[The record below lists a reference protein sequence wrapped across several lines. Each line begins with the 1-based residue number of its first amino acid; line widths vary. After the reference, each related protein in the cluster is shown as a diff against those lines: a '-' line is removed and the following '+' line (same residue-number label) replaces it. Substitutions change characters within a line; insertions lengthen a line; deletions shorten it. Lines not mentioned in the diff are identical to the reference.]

1 VVRNGIP
8 ANVSV
13 TNTAANTT
21 LNIPIAPYV
30 VNFDYSGVPD
40 LHKFLTVSNV
50 SQTSK
55 QVEAF
60 VKSNIQAMQ
69 AAGTIPASAPTI
81 EALKNHTPTI
91 MRVSADAIKNGF
103 YSDLNALQG
112 QHGTFWTGAAWAPD
126 DSSLLWAF
134 TEGILTLLVEAL
146 E

>member
-1 VVRNGIP
+1 MVRNGIR

-30 VNFDYSGVPD
+30 VNFDYSVVAD
-40 LHKFLTVSNV
+40 LRKFLTVFNV
-50 SQTSK
+50 SQISK
-55 QVEAF
+55 KVEAF

-91 MRVSADAIKNGF
+91 MRVSADAIKNRF

-134 TEGILTLLVEAL
+134 TEGILTSLVEAL
-146 E
+146 G